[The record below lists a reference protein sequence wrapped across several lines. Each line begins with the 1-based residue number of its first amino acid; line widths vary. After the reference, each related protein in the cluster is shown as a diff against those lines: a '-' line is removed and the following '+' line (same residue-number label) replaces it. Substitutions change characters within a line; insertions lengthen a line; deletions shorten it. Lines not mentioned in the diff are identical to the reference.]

1 MAESL
6 VTFESLNQVALLKR
20 ALLTR
25 GIFLQMER
33 TPTCLAKKGC
43 GFALRAQPEHLSAI
57 NEECARLKIAA
68 GGVFELDASGGWS
81 ACSADAQPDHEQP

>member
-20 ALLTR
+20 ALLGR
-25 GIFLQMER
+25 GVFLQMER

-43 GFALRAQPEHLSAI
+43 GFALRAQPEHITAI
-57 NEECARLKIAA
+57 AEECARLKIANA
-68 GGVFELDASGGWS
+68 GIFELDANGGWS
-81 ACSADAQPDHEQP
+81 ACSVGERAPEQP